1 MNSLFW
7 TREIPAFERYSLG
20 HQLII
25 PLCAILLVGGMTE
38 KTASLS
44 R

>member
-20 HQLII
+20 YQFII
-25 PLCAILLVGGMTE
+25 PVLLVGGMTE